1 MAEVFGIISGAVGIA
16 VAFTACVDCF
26 KYVQLGRNLARDYQ
40 TDQLSLTCAWL
51 RLARWGEAVDVLQDP
66 TLGRPDATP
75 VELRAV
81 KDCLFQI
88 LALFEE
94 SRRISSKYRSR
105 SEAAGEASA
114 ALCEKRDS
122 RVASLVER
130 VKSLAI
136 GRQRGNSVMRTTGW
150 VLYHRSQLK
159 DLVSNITTIIDN
171 MEKLFPAPETQQAL
185 VKQDIEQI
193 RDRWA
198 LELVEEATQ
207 GVDGRLQAASREALT
222 AHRYS
227 NVRVEGKAQLGD
239 YFANDW
245 KGEAVGAELSFDG
258 VQVKAGGKA
267 LMGNKYGG
275 KDFWDSD

>member
-1 MAEVFGIISGAVGIA
+1 MAEIFGIISGAVGIA
-16 VAFTACVDCF
+16 AAFTACVDCF

-51 RLARWGEAVDVLQDP
+51 RLAR
-66 TLGRPDATP
+66 PDATP
-75 VELRAV
+75 AELRAL

-114 ALCEKRDS
+114 ALCEKGDS

-130 VKSLAI
+130 IKALAI
-136 GRQRGNSVMRTTGW
+136 GRQRGNSVLRKTGW
-150 VLYHRSQLK
+150 ALYHRSQLK
-159 DLVSNITTIIDN
+159 ELVSNITTIIDN
-171 MEKLFPAPETQQAL
+171 MEKLFPAPETQLAL
-185 VKQDIEQI
+185 VKQEIEQI

-198 LELVEEATQ
+198 LELVETATQ
-207 GVDGRLQAASREALT
+207 GYL
-222 AHRYS
+222 
-227 NVRVEGKAQLGD
+227 NVEVEGEAQLGD

-245 KGEAVGAELSFDG
+245 KGEAVGAELSF
-258 VQVKAGGKA
+258 
-267 LMGNKYGG
+267 YGCR
-275 KDFWDSD
+275 